1 MKLDLYRA
9 ILFYFMGWCVML
21 NDNLQ
26 PVFTL
31 DKIYIKDASIEV
43 PNAPKIFTNRNQPN
57 VEFNMS
63 YSTLEIDNGVYET
76 TLHARINA
84 KINHEQM
91 FLIEIDQAAIFQIK
105 NVSVEQIE
113 ILHNVECPSYIF
125 PYLRESV
132 SDLTIKAGFAP
143 VVLAPINF
151 NYLYQ
156 QKKETQSHPNVTNTL
171 SQNVTNNPINNT
183 IN

>member
-1 MKLDLYRA
+1 MS
-9 ILFYFMGWCVML
+9 

-26 PVFTL
+26 SIFTL

-43 PNAPKIFTNRNQPN
+43 PNAPKIFLNRNQPN

-63 YSTLEIDNGVYET
+63 YNTLEIDNGVFET
-76 TLHARINA
+76 TLHATINA

-91 FLIEIDQAAIFQIK
+91 FLIEIDQAAIFQMK
-105 NVSVEQIE
+105 NIPLEQME
-113 ILHNVECPSYIF
+113 MLHNVECPSYIF

-143 VVLAPINF
+143 VVLAPVNF

-156 QKKETQSHPNVTNTL
+156 QKKETQSPLNVTNPST
-171 SQNVTNNPINNT
+171 QNVANSSTSNT